1 MDQMLL
7 HKFVEFM
14 SAQVHVVIK
23 AKKKGGRTKYYESL
37 KFKANISKI
46 LLMQVVLLN

>member
-23 AKKKGGRTKYYESL
+23 AKKKKGDVPNTTK
-37 KFKANISKI
+37 
-46 LLMQVVLLN
+46 V